1 MLLSTFATK
10 PIDMRNLCSIA
21 LVLLAV
27 SLLSCN
33 NSNSK
38 TLSGDVVYNPNTADG
53 KVDPSKLPEI
63 TFENDT
69 HDFGTIASGD
79 MVRYSF
85 KFKNTGKSLLV
96 ISDVTTSCG
105 CTVSSFPKEP
115 INRAKAE
122 LLILVSTVMDEEECS
137 VNRQLFSAIP
147 NHQPNNC
154 ISKQ

>member
-1 MLLSTFATK
+1 MRTK
-10 PIDMRNLCSIA
+10 SIDMRNLCSIA
-21 LVLLAV
+21 LMLIAV
-27 SLLSCN
+27 SLFSC
-33 NSNSK
+33 SNSGNK

-63 TFENDT
+63 TFETDT

-115 INRAKAE
+115 INPGESGTIDVSFDSHGRKGFQRKSATVFSNTQPPTKQLHIKAM
-122 LLILVSTVMDEEECS
+122 IEE
-137 VNRQLFSAIP
+137 
-147 NHQPNNC
+147 
-154 ISKQ
+154 